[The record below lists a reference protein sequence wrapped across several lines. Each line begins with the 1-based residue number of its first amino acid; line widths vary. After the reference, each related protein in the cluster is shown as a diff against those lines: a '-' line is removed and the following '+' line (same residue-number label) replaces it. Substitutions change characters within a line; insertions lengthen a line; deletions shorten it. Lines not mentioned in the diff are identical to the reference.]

1 MQQPTF
7 ESVFTYANM
16 YKSYKK
22 CRRGVGWKHST
33 QAYKANAFINVRK
46 TQKELLSGKWRSKG
60 FIEFDIQ
67 DRGKK
72 RHIKSVHITERV
84 VQRCLCDYCL
94 TPLLERPLIPDNSA
108 SQSGKGMDY
117 ALKRISEQLRWHY
130 RKYGTDGYILTY
142 DFHKFFESISH
153 EAAFALLDR
162 YVQDER
168 LRELSKYLVRM
179 FGIKGLGLGSQISQT
194 LAIAIPNRLDHMIKE
209 RMRCKCYGRYMDD
222 GYIIHP
228 DKEHLRRCAELIR
241 EEAAAFGVEMNG
253 NKTQIIKLSR
263 GFTFLKIKF
272 TLTGSGRVVRKL
284 SRTNVTR
291 ERRKLKKL
299 AKMVPPDDLK
309 ASFTSWKGHANRC
322 RSHKTQKSMKEVY
335 DKCMQI
341 STDRNTPSTA
351 LLQKTE

>member
-1 MQQPTF
+1 MQLSF
-7 ESVFTYANM
+7 EEVFTYAHL

-46 TQKELLSGKWRSKG
+46 TQKELLSGRWRSKG

-94 TPLLERPLIPDNSA
+94 TPLLERSLISDNSA
-108 SQSGKGMDY
+108 SQTGKGMDY
-117 ALKRISEQLRWHY
+117 ALKRLSNHLRWHY
-130 RKYGTDGYILTY
+130 RRYGTGGYILTY

-153 EAAFALLDR
+153 EAAFALLER

-168 LRELSKYLVRM
+168 LRKLSKYLVRM
-179 FGIKGLGLGSQISQT
+179 FGVKGLGLGSQVSQT
-194 LAIAIPNRLDHMIKE
+194 IAISIPNRLDHIIKE
-209 RMRCKCYGRYMDD
+209 RMHCKCYGRYMDD

-228 DKEHLRRCAELIR
+228 DKEHLRKCAEIIR
-241 EEAAAFGVEMNG
+241 EEAALFGVEMNE

-272 TLTGSGRVVRKL
+272 TLTDSGCVVRKL
-284 SRTNVTR
+284 SRANVTR

-299 AKMVPPDDLK
+299 AGKLPPGDLK
-309 ASFTSWKGHANRC
+309 TSFESWNGHARRC
-322 RSHKTQKSMKEVY
+322 HSYRTRQAMTEVYKQCMQKSTENG
-335 DKCMQI
+335 
-341 STDRNTPSTA
+341 TRSTA
-351 LLQKTE
+351 